1 MIAALLSFLGGGAFR
16 WLMGEVMSFAK
27 ARQEQRSEIERLR
40 VEADLED
47 RRAARQADAMRLQAE
62 LGVQT
67 IRVQSEGDVAVEEAR
82 AFAAAQAHAQK
93 PSGVSWVDAWSAS
106 VRPAFASV
114 ALVLWVGSIIS
125 REWVMSEWDLAA
137 MGVIIGFFFADR
149 SLRKSGK

>member
-1 MIAALLSFLGGGAFR
+1 MISALLSFLGGGAFR

-27 ARQEQRSEIERLR
+27 ARQEQRAEIERLR
-40 VEADLED
+40 LEAELDD
-47 RRAARQADAMRLQAE
+47 RRAARQAEAMRLQAE

-82 AFAAAQAHAQK
+82 AFAAAQAQAAR
-93 PSGVSWVDAWSAS
+93 PSGVLWVDAWSAA
-106 VRPAFASV
+106 VRPAFATV
-114 ALVLWVGSIIS
+114 ALALWVGSIVARGWS
-125 REWVMSEWDLAA
+125 LSEWDLAA